1 LNDTASAFDAGASSF
16 ERFRALPD
24 GVPEAIRLAIY
35 ETVHIPSPPR
45 VLDLGAGTGRIGRIF
60 AQAGDL
66 YFGLDASLGM
76 LQEFRRNTKNGFLV
90 QANGEQLPFRDHA
103 FDIVLLM
110 HVLGGARNFQ
120 AVIEEARRV
129 CDANGAIVVGRTASP
144 ESGIDAQLKR
154 QLKLILEQMGV
165 VWHRPQESHRKSLAS
180 LEAISKRHIHATAI
194 SWNVATTSR
203 DFLLRHQTGARFATL
218 PTATQERALEQLT
231 MYAESTFGALDK
243 SFEEQRSFE
252 LDIFEF

>member
-1 LNDTASAFDAGASSF
+1 MNETASAFDAGASSF

-24 GVPEAIRLAIY
+24 GVPEAIRSTIY
-35 ETVHIPSPPR
+35 DTVHVPSPAR

-66 YFGLDASLGM
+66 YCGLDASLGM
-76 LQEFRRNTKNGFLV
+76 LQEFRRNAKNSFLV

-103 FDIVLLM
+103 FDVVLLM
-110 HVLGGARNFQ
+110 HVLGGTRDFQ
-120 AVIEEARRV
+120 AVIQEARRV
-129 CDANGAIVVGRTASP
+129 CNSDGAIVVGRTASP

-165 VWHRPQESHRKSLAS
+165 VWHRPQESYRKSLAS
-180 LEAISKRHIHATAI
+180 LEAISRRRIHMSAI
-194 SWNVATTSR
+194 SWNVTATAR

-218 PTATQERALEQLT
+218 PTATQERALERLT
-231 MYAESTFGALDK
+231 TYTVSNFGALDK
-243 SFEEQRSFE
+243 TFEEQRSFE
-252 LDIFEF
+252 LDIFVF

>member
-1 LNDTASAFDAGASSF
+1 MNERVSAFDAGASNF

-24 GVPEAIRLAIY
+24 GVPEAIRSAIY
-35 ETVHIPSPPR
+35 DALHIPSPAR
-45 VLDLGAGTGRIGRIF
+45 VLDLGAGTGRIGRVF
-60 AQAGDL
+60 AQAGDI

-76 LQEFRRNTKNGFLV
+76 LQEFQRNAKSFLV

-103 FDIVLLM
+103 FDVVLLM
-110 HVLGGARNFQ
+110 HVLGGAGNFQ
-120 AVIEEARRV
+120 AVIQEARRV
-129 CDANGAIVVGRTASP
+129 CNSDGAIVVGRTASP

-165 VWHRPQESHRKSLAS
+165 VWHRPQESYRKSLTS
-180 LEAISKRHIHATAI
+180 LEALSSRHIHMSAASWSVAATA
-194 SWNVATTSR
+194 R
-203 DFLLRHQTGARFATL
+203 DFLLRHQTGARFAAL
-218 PTATQERALEQLT
+218 PTATQEHALEQLT
-231 MYAESTFGALDK
+231 TYAEKTFGALDK

>member
-1 LNDTASAFDAGASSF
+1 LNEMALAFDTGASSF

-24 GVPEAIRLAIY
+24 GVPEAIRSTIY
-35 ETVHIPSPPR
+35 EAVHVPSPAR

-66 YFGLDASLGM
+66 YCGLDASLGM
-76 LQEFRRNTKNGFLV
+76 LQEFRRYTKNSFLV
-90 QANGEQLPFRDHA
+90 QANGEQLPFRDHV
-103 FDIVLLM
+103 FDVVLLM

-120 AVIEEARRV
+120 AVIKEAGRV
-129 CDANGAIVVGRTASP
+129 CNSDGAIVVGRTASP

-165 VWHRPQESHRKSLAS
+165 VWHRPRESYRKSLAS
-180 LEAISKRHIHATAI
+180 LEAISRRHIPMSAASWDVAATP
-194 SWNVATTSR
+194 R
-203 DFLLRHQTGARFATL
+203 DFLLRHQTGARFASL
-218 PTATQERALEQLT
+218 PVATQEHALEQLT
-231 MYAESTFGALDK
+231 TYAEETFGALDR

>member
-1 LNDTASAFDAGASSF
+1 MNDTASAFDAGASSF

-24 GVPEAIRLAIY
+24 GVPEAIRSAIY
-35 ETVHIPSPPR
+35 DAVHVPSPPR

-103 FDIVLLM
+103 FDVVLLM

-165 VWHRPQESHRKSLAS
+165 VGIGRRSHIANRWRLWKQSAGDILT
-180 LEAISKRHIHATAI
+180 LTAI
-194 SWNVATTSR
+194 SWSVAATSR
-203 DFLLRHQTGARFATL
+203 DFLLRHRLEPLCNFPPGHSR
-218 PTATQERALEQLT
+218 ERA
-231 MYAESTFGALDK
+231 
-243 SFEEQRSFE
+243 
-252 LDIFEF
+252 